1 MYQRTLA
8 AAVLAVGYW
17 LILLFTLTDEPQL
30 GLDEFRVGI
39 LTMGILT
46 MGIGSAVVLNWM
58 GGIDAVLLYTRS
70 GK

>member
-39 LTMGILT
+39 LTMGI
-46 MGIGSAVVLNWM
+46 GSAVVLNWM
-58 GGIDAVLLYTRS
+58 GGIDAVLLYTS
-70 GK
+70 PGK

>member
-39 LTMGILT
+39 LTMGI
-46 MGIGSAVVLNWM
+46 GSAVVLNWM